1 MADGKLFPPIE
12 PRKTGMLKVSELHS
26 MYYEV
31 SGNPEGRPVL
41 VVHGGPGSGSRP
53 IYRQFYDPEAYMIIL
68 FDQRGAG
75 QSTPFCELKENTTFD
90 LVEDMEKLRLHLEID
105 KWVLAG
111 GSWGS
116 TLALTY
122 ACCHADR
129 VMAIVMFGILTCR
142 KSEIDWLFNG
152 GAGNVFPEYWQRF
165 ADPIP
170 EDERGDMV
178 QAYHKRITGDDPE
191 EVARCALAWSQ
202 WECASENFLISEERI
217 RSAGDD
223 WAICRAKHECHYLAH
238 GGFFSSRWP
247 REDNALLDQIEKTIQ
262 HVPGTIVQSR
272 YDMICPM
279 KTAWDLHQRWKKAEF
294 VVVPDAGHSPAHPNV
309 QAAFLKAIDRFKD
322 ASL

>member
-1 MADGKLFPPIE
+1 MHGLSFQKLTLVGPLGEGKRPKCHRRYVYS
-12 PRKTGMLKVSELHS
+12 PRVCVYIRLCSARIL
-26 MYYEV
+26 
-31 SGNPEGRPVL
+31 
-41 VVHGGPGSGSRP
+41 
-53 IYRQFYDPEAYMIIL
+53 RQ
-68 FDQRGAG
+68 
-75 QSTPFCELKENTTFD
+75 
-90 LVEDMEKLRLHLEID
+90 
-105 KWVLAG
+105 
-111 GSWGS
+111 
-116 TLALTY
+116 
-122 ACCHADR
+122 
-129 VMAIVMFGILTCR
+129 
-142 KSEIDWLFNG
+142 
-152 GAGNVFPEYWQRF
+152 
-165 ADPIP
+165 
-170 EDERGDMV
+170 
-178 QAYHKRITGDDPE
+178 